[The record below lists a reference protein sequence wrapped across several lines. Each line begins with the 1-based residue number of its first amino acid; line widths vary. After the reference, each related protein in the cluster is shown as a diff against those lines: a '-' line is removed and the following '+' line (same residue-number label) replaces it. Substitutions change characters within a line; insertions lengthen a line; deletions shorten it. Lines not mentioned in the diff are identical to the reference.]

1 MAGRTMK
8 GYGTL
13 PVAVVEDDAA
23 LERWVRRAIDHAA
36 SLPLKR

>member
-36 SLPLKR
+36 SLPPKR